1 MFDLAKIRN
10 DFPILSRKVHGQPL
24 VYFDN
29 AATSQKPTAVISS
42 ITDYYDRYNSNVHR
56 GVHTLSGEATDAYEG
71 ARAQI
76 GRWFGITDPGEVILL
91 RGATEALNLVA
102 NIIAGEL
109 KHGDVI
115 LVGETEHHANIV
127 PWQQLESR
135 LGVTVVPVPA
145 DSTGMLDLKAAKALC
160 EKHPVAV
167 IAIGHVS
174 NAIGALN
181 DVEGFIALAKE
192 NSAYSVIDGAQA
204 APHMLVNVKNLQAD
218 FYTVS
223 AHKCC
228 GPTGIGVLFGR
239 RELLERLP
247 PWQGGGDMID
257 RVSFRGTTYNE
268 LPWKFEAG
276 TPNIADT
283 IGFSAA
289 LRYLESIDFAAA
301 IAHEKK
307 VHEYLIDSMLNRNT
321 VDVLGNPE
329 QWVSVCSFNVK
340 GSHPTDVGTLPTN
353 LVWPFVPAI
362 TVRCQQWSTLGY
374 QVLFEPRS
382 LSITQ
387 SRRLIVFLM
396 RSIASQGCSRADDSL
411 RRIS

>member
-1 MFDLAKIRN
+1 MFDLAKIRD

-24 VYFDN
+24 GDFDN

-102 NIIAGEL
+102 STIAGEL

-160 EKHPVAV
+160 GKHPVAV

-218 FYTVS
+218 FYAVS

-257 RVSFRGTTYNE
+257 RVSFSGTTYNE

-321 VDVLGNPE
+321 IDVLGNPE

-340 GSHPTDVGTLPTN
+340 GSHPTDVGTLLDQLGVAVRTGHHCAMPTMEYFG
-353 LVWPFVPAI
+353 LPG
-362 TVRCQQWSTLGY
+362 TVRASVAFYNSIEEVDRFLDALDRVTGM
-374 QVLFEPRS
+374 
-382 LSITQ
+382 LS
-387 SRRLIVFLM
+387 S
-396 RSIASQGCSRADDSL
+396 
-411 RRIS
+411 

>member
-1 MFDLAKIRN
+1 MFDLAQIRD

-29 AATSQKPTAVISS
+29 AATSQKPTAVINS

-71 ARAQI
+71 ARARI

-102 NIIAGEL
+102 NTIAGEL

-135 LGVTVVPVPA
+135 LGVMVVPVPV
-145 DSTGMLDLKAAKALC
+145 DSTGMLDLKAAKTLC
-160 EKHPVAV
+160 GKHPVAV

-218 FYTVS
+218 FYAVS

-228 GPTGIGVLFGR
+228 GPTGIGALFGR

-257 RVSFRGTTYNE
+257 RVSFSGTTYNE

-301 IAHEKK
+301 IAHENK

-321 VDVLGNPE
+321 IDVLGNPE

-340 GSHPTDVGTLPTN
+340 GSHPTDVGTLLDQLGIAVRTGHHCAMPTMEYFG
-353 LVWPFVPAI
+353 LPG
-362 TVRCQQWSTLGY
+362 TVRA
-374 QVLFEPRS
+374 
-382 LSITQ
+382 
-387 SRRLIVFLM
+387 
-396 RSIASQGCSRADDSL
+396 SIAFYNSIEEVDRFLDALDRVTGMLSN
-411 RRIS
+411 

>member
-1 MFDLAKIRN
+1 MFDLAKIRD

-29 AATSQKPTAVISS
+29 AATSQKPTAVINS

-102 NIIAGEL
+102 NTIAGEL
-109 KHGDVI
+109 KSGDVI

-135 LGVTVVPVPA
+135 LGVTVVPIPV
-145 DSTGMLDLKAAKALC
+145 DSTGMLDLKAAKTLC

-181 DVEGFIALAKE
+181 NVEGFIALARE

-218 FYTVS
+218 FYAVS

-257 RVSFRGTTYNE
+257 RVSFSGTTYNE

-301 IAHEKK
+301 IAHENK
-307 VHEYLIDSMLNRNT
+307 VHQYLIDSMLNRNT

-340 GSHPTDVGTLPTN
+340 GSHPTDVGTLLDQLGVAVRTGHHCAMPTMEYFG
-353 LVWPFVPAI
+353 LSG
-362 TVRCQQWSTLGY
+362 TVRA
-374 QVLFEPRS
+374 
-382 LSITQ
+382 
-387 SRRLIVFLM
+387 
-396 RSIASQGCSRADDSL
+396 SIAFYNSIEEVDRFLDALDRVTGMLSN
-411 RRIS
+411 